1 MHIVSDGGMDL
12 PQDEVA
18 ALGIHIVPHTIT
30 LGGETY
36 RSNVDLMPDDLYR
49 LLDET
54 GDLPVTA
61 APSAG
66 DFARLYR
73 RLAQSDPDI
82 LSIHMSP
89 GLSAPANAAMAAKQM
104 VPEANVTVVSTKTLS
119 AVLGWIVAAAARAA
133 RAGWPVERIVAMVR
147 QIDRVSDSVYS
158 LDDLKYLIHGGRISH
173 MKGLVA
179 SALHLRPVITVEK
192 VRGTYAQLGVART
205 TQRAIAAIVKHIT
218 RQHPPGTAM
227 QMQVGHAANPAAAAA
242 LRARLDA
249 LYACTWLP
257 EVRLTAMLG
266 AHTGPTMYGIAYAPL
281 ASLPERP

>member
-12 PQDEVA
+12 PLEEVA
-18 ALGIHIVPHTIT
+18 ALGIHIVPHTIM
-30 LGGETY
+30 LAGKSY

-54 GDLPVTA
+54 GEMPTTA

-66 DFARLYR
+66 DFAELYR
-73 RLAQSDPDI
+73 RLAQTDPEI

-104 VPEANVTVVSTKTLS
+104 VPEAKITVVSTKTLS

-133 RAGWPVERIVAMVR
+133 QAGWPVERIVEMIH
-147 QIDRVSDSVYS
+147 QMDGVSESVYS

-173 MKGLVA
+173 MKGLIA
-179 SALHLRPVITVEK
+179 SVLHLRPVITVEK
-192 VRGTYAQLGVART
+192 VRGTYAQIGLART
-205 TQRAIAAIVKHIT
+205 TKGAISTIVKHIT

-227 QMQVGHAANPAAAAA
+227 QMQVGHARNPAAAIA
-242 LRARLDA
+242 LRKRLDS
-249 LYACTWLP
+249 LYECTWLP

-281 ASLPERP
+281 ADLPEVP